1 MTIIHEASFPEQGRM
16 TIDLALLLGRECPMP
31 IHGWAHE
38 PGVQRLRCVEI
49 VQRALFSVRL
59 LGPFLPE
66 LSAAVLDS
74 VDWAAM
80 RRLEEDRPYPATP
93 WSTGGEP

>member
-16 TIDLALLLGRECPMP
+16 TIDLAILLGRECPMP

-38 PGVQRLRCVEI
+38 PMVQKRLSYEI
-49 VQRALFSVRL
+49 VELGLFTIRHMDDAPL
-59 LGPFLPE
+59 FP
-66 LSAAVLDS
+66 
-74 VDWAAM
+74 
-80 RRLEEDRPYPATP
+80 RTI